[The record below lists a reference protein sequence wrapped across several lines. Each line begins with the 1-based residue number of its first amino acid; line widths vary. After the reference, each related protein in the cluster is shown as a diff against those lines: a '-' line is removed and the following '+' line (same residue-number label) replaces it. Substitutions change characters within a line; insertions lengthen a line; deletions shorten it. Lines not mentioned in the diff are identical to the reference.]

1 MCKFKIE
8 NPNAS
13 EMRLSTRIVLVS
25 AAVSVAA
32 LAIAL
37 AVYVIV
43 VKVPTDLAHNA
54 AEGIRRN
61 FNFTPEV
68 RLNEIVVVQQSA
80 PILEL
85 ATVSKSLMVED
96 TYTHT
101 FLGSTK
107 ILVVR
112 GIFNAKAGYDLK
124 QKFLLRIT
132 TNPTK
137 IIAEFPEPK
146 LLSLEMARYEVVRDE
161 SGWWNYITRE
171 EREAAVN
178 RLQEK
183 ARQQVLASGLLRDA
197 QTLMERELNTLLG
210 IHGVPVE
217 ILKRQHE

>member
-8 NPNAS
+8 NPNTS

-25 AAVSVAA
+25 VAVSIAA

-37 AVYVIV
+37 SVYVIF

-61 FNFTPEV
+61 FNVTPEV
-68 RLNEIVVVQQSA
+68 RLNETVVVQQSS

-107 ILVVR
+107 VLVVR
-112 GIFNAKAGYDLK
+112 GIFTAKAGYDLK
-124 QKFLLRIT
+124 QRFLLRIT

-137 IIAEFPEPK
+137 ITAEFPEPK
-146 LLSLEMARYEVVRDE
+146 LLSLEMTRYEVVRDE
-161 SGWWNYITRE
+161 SGWWNYITHE
-171 EREAAVN
+171 EREVAVN

-183 ARQQVLASGLLRDA
+183 ARQQVLASGLLHDA
-197 QTLMERELNTLLG
+197 QTLMENQLHTLLG
-210 IHGVPVE
+210 AHGVPVE
-217 ILKRQHE
+217 VLMQRRK

>member
-1 MCKFKIE
+1 
-8 NPNAS
+8 
-13 EMRLSTRIVLVS
+13 MRLSTRIVLIS

-37 AVYVIV
+37 AVYVIF

-61 FNFTPEV
+61 FNVTPEV
-68 RLNEIVVVQQSA
+68 RLNETVVVQQSS

-107 ILVVR
+107 VLVVR
-112 GIFNAKAGYDLK
+112 GIFTAKAGYDLK
-124 QKFLLRIT
+124 QRFLLRIT

-137 IIAEFPEPK
+137 ITAEFPEPK
-146 LLSLEMARYEVVRDE
+146 LLSLEMTRYEVVRDE
-161 SGWWNYITRE
+161 SGWWNYITHE
-171 EREAAVN
+171 EREVAVN

-183 ARQQVLASGLLRDA
+183 ARQQVLASGLLHDA
-197 QTLMERELNTLLG
+197 QTLMENQLHTLLG
-210 IHGVPVE
+210 AHGVPVE
-217 ILKRQHE
+217 VLMQRRK

>member
-1 MCKFKIE
+1 
-8 NPNAS
+8 
-13 EMRLSTRIVLVS
+13 MRLSTRIVLIS

-43 VKVPTDLAHNA
+43 VKVPTDLAHNV
-54 AEGIRRN
+54 AEGVRHN

-68 RLNEIVVVQQSA
+68 RLNETVVVQQSA

-85 ATVSKSLMVED
+85 ATVSKSLMVEE

-112 GIFNAKAGYDLK
+112 GIFTAKAGYDLN

-137 IIAEFPEPK
+137 ITAEFPEPK
-146 LLSLEMARYEVVRDE
+146 LLSLEMTRYEVVRDE

-178 RLQEK
+178 RLQDK
-183 ARQQVLASGLLRDA
+183 ARQQALASGLLRDA
-197 QTLMERELNTLLG
+197 QTLMERELHTLLG
-210 IHGVPVE
+210 AHGVPVE
-217 ILKRQHE
+217 ILMQKRE